1 MNLGNKIG
9 YLRKKKNLSQEELAE
24 MIGVTRQ
31 TISKWELGD
40 TTPDINQAKMLAKIF
55 DVSLDELT
63 NNDINNILVQK
74 ISNTERLAG
83 ITIGILKVMG
93 IFLVVI
99 FVIVIIAIALFIIF
113 RINNRDNVVVGGY
126 SVKCQLDGEIYLYDV
141 DYNKNYQIINA
152 GGDAWISNHIDIFR
166 LDDANQVV
174 AHIEDYFKDH
184 NGLCSTEQVDK

>member
-40 TTPDINQAKMLAKIF
+40 TTPDINQAKMLAKIS
-55 DVSLDELT
+55 DISLDELT

-99 FVIVIIAIALFIIF
+99 FVIVIIAIALFII
-113 RINNRDNVVVGGY
+113 
-126 SVKCQLDGEIYLYDV
+126 LE
-141 DYNKNYQIINA
+141 
-152 GGDAWISNHIDIFR
+152 
-166 LDDANQVV
+166 
-174 AHIEDYFKDH
+174 
-184 NGLCSTEQVDK
+184 

>member
-126 SVKCQLDGEIYLYDV
+126 SFKCQVDGEI
-141 DYNKNYQIINA
+141 
-152 GGDAWISNHIDIFR
+152 
-166 LDDANQVV
+166 
-174 AHIEDYFKDH
+174 
-184 NGLCSTEQVDK
+184 

>member
-83 ITIGILKVMG
+83 ITIGSNG
-93 IFLVVI
+93 NIFSSYLCYCYNCDC
-99 FVIVIIAIALFIIF
+99 FV
-113 RINNRDNVVVGGY
+113 Y
-126 SVKCQLDGEIYLYDV
+126 
-141 DYNKNYQIINA
+141 
-152 GGDAWISNHIDIFR
+152 
-166 LDDANQVV
+166 
-174 AHIEDYFKDH
+174 YF
-184 NGLCSTEQVDK
+184 